1 MLCGFGDASHTSIAY
16 TIHIFRTN
24 LKPMCSV
31 VVKVNSSVAFAIS
44 NCGEENGYEVVL
56 VGHSL
61 GAAVAAACCVQL
73 RAGPGALRTARCVC
87 YAPPATVDP
96 NQAAEAASYITS
108 VVHDDD
114 CIPRMSILSLL
125 ELYKSLVSYN
135 WLPRATGLVGK
146 MRADPQQAWFLEL
159 GDNAFRKTLEEQLES
174 IWKEQAGQLVEEVKK
189 LEKPRQEAHP
199 LSIPGF
205 IVHLYRLGKL
215 ILSRQAQQVAKLNGF

>member
-1 MLCGFGDASHTSIAY
+1 MPPWQPPAVPCLNRKLQYFVNLCRTPLKKFRHYSVPPVAS
-16 TIHIFRTN
+16 
-24 LKPMCSV
+24 LQ
-31 VVKVNSSVAFAIS
+31 
-44 NCGEENGYEVVL
+44 NCRVL
-56 VGHSL
+56 LAL
-61 GAAVAAACCVQL
+61 GRSGVQL

-215 ILSRQAQQVAKLNGF
+215 ILSRQAQQVAKF

>member
-1 MLCGFGDASHTSIAY
+1 
-16 TIHIFRTN
+16 
-24 LKPMCSV
+24 
-31 VVKVNSSVAFAIS
+31 
-44 NCGEENGYEVVL
+44 
-56 VGHSL
+56 
-61 GAAVAAACCVQL
+61 
-73 RAGPGALRTARCVC
+73 
-87 YAPPATVDP
+87 
-96 NQAAEAASYITS
+96 
-108 VVHDDD
+108 
-114 CIPRMSILSLL
+114 MSILSLL

-205 IVHLYRLGKL
+205 IVHLYRCPGGYGIIKALDSNFRSIELSSSMVTDHFLSNYISALETLTAGVSASHHSKLQRLRDFLGDGDDVAEVAV
-215 ILSRQAQQVAKLNGF
+215 QVHEVAKSVEELVLKARAKLQQRPDTS